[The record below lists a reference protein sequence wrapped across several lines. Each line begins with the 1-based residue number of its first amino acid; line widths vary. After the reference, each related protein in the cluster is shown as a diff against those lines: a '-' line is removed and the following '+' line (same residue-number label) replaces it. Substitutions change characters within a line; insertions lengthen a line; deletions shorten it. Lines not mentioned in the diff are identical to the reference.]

1 MKHSLI
7 ILWLIDVLIDW
18 LSHCWIDWSGEE
30 MLELMRKDMI
40 ELKRNLNDEVREK
53 ELFSKINEELRG
65 TIKKNEGEKTELN
78 RDLCDH
84 RQRCSSKYTTTPGIE
99 DLV

>member
-1 MKHSLI
+1 
-7 ILWLIDVLIDW
+7 
-18 LSHCWIDWSGEE
+18 

-84 RQRCSSKYTTTPGIE
+84 RQRCSSKYTTTPRDCRFGLACIQ
-99 DLV
+99 

>member
-1 MKHSLI
+1 M
-7 ILWLIDVLIDW
+7 
-18 LSHCWIDWSGEE
+18 
-30 MLELMRKDMI
+30 ELMRKDMV

-53 ELFSKINEELRG
+53 ELFSKINDELRG

-84 RQRCSSKYTTTPGIE
+84 RQRCSSKCGVINASLQSFDFYQRIE
-99 DLV
+99 

>member
-1 MKHSLI
+1 
-7 ILWLIDVLIDW
+7 
-18 LSHCWIDWSGEE
+18 
-30 MLELMRKDMI
+30 MLELMRKDMV

-53 ELFSKINEELRG
+53 ELFSKINDELRG

-84 RQRCSSKYTTTPGIE
+84 RQRCSSKYGVINTSLQSFDFYQRIE
-99 DLV
+99 

>member
-1 MKHSLI
+1 
-7 ILWLIDVLIDW
+7 
-18 LSHCWIDWSGEE
+18 
-30 MLELMRKDMI
+30 MLELMRKDMV

-53 ELFSKINEELRG
+53 ELFSKINDELRG

-84 RQRCSSKYTTTPGIE
+84 RQRCSSKYGVINASFQSFDFYQRIE
-99 DLV
+99 

>member
-1 MKHSLI
+1 MGRLGTEHLI
-7 ILWLIDVLIDW
+7 VKFCILFAE
-18 LSHCWIDWSGEE
+18 EE
-30 MLELMRKDMI
+30 MLELMRKDMV

-53 ELFSKINEELRG
+53 ELFSKINDELRG

-84 RQRCSSKYTTTPGIE
+84 RQKCSSK
-99 DLV
+99 

>member
-1 MKHSLI
+1 MGHLGTEYLI
-7 ILWLIDVLIDW
+7 VMFCILFVE
-18 LSHCWIDWSGEE
+18 EE
-30 MLELMRKDMI
+30 MLELMRKDMV

-53 ELFSKINEELRG
+53 ELFSKINDELRG

-84 RQRCSSKYTTTPGIE
+84 RQKCSSK
-99 DLV
+99 